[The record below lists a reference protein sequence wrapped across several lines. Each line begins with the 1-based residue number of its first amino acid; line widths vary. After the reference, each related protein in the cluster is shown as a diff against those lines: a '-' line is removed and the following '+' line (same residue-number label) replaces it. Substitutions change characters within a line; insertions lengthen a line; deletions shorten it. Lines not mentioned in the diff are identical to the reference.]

1 MKGGIKGSLQLFKK
15 FIRFGGAGLPLLWFP
30 KYFIEEIA
38 IITLA
43 LEATRMTQVVA
54 TGLEEPVIV
63 IIFYTN
69 IFSCWEGKGS
79 KKETEK
85 VWSFAKPPSAPPPFG
100 LFLRIKN

>member
-1 MKGGIKGSLQLFKK
+1 
-15 FIRFGGAGLPLLWFP
+15 
-30 KYFIEEIA
+30 
-38 IITLA
+38 
-43 LEATRMTQVVA
+43 MTQVVA

-85 VWSFAKPPSAPPPFG
+85 VWSFAKPPPVWSFFTNEKLNHNFFLEFLVNHQCGDSPH
-100 LFLRIKN
+100 FLRDFFIETFPNHI